1 MHQTAAT
8 LGVGNLSL
16 AGIPP
21 GRTKSLA
28 RHAAAARAQAV
39 ARMPPERR
47 IATLLAFARE
57 FEIRALDDALDV
69 FDLLITEIFRTAKNT
84 GQKERIRTLGDL
96 DKAALRLKTAVNVL
110 LDDSVDGPS
119 VRKEVFAHIPKAELQ
134 KASATV
140 EVLARP
146 EDDNYYPELVNSY
159 RRVRRFLPTLLGTI
173 TFSGTQ
179 AAEPLL
185 SAFTTVHFLGS
196 LQICKN
202 TGQYQNSAANSR
214 VERLFS
220 SPACESSV

>member
-1 MHQTAAT
+1 MHQTAAK

-110 LDDSVDGPS
+110 L
-119 VRKEVFAHIPKAELQ
+119 
-134 KASATV
+134 
-140 EVLARP
+140 
-146 EDDNYYPELVNSY
+146 ED
-159 RRVRRFLPTLLGTI
+159 
-173 TFSGTQ
+173 
-179 AAEPLL
+179 
-185 SAFTTVHFLGS
+185 
-196 LQICKN
+196 
-202 TGQYQNSAANSR
+202 
-214 VERLFS
+214 
-220 SPACESSV
+220 PACERRCLLTFPRQNFKRHLPPLRYWLDLKMITTTPN